1 MIIEKP
7 NNKKPSLTIRL
18 TQEEKDLAKAKA
30 DRAGYKTLSAF
41 FRDYVINEEP
51 KEKISISPDT
61 FEIMSALT
69 QLSAE
74 INRGTTRPLANELIS
89 KISKNVMGN

>member
-1 MIIEKP
+1 MIIEKS

-18 TQEEKDLAKAKA
+18 TQEEKDLAKSKA

-61 FEIMSALT
+61 FQIMSTLT

-74 INRGTTRPLANELIS
+74 INRGTTHPLANELIS

>member
-1 MIIEKP
+1 MIIEKS

-18 TQEEKDLAKAKA
+18 TQEEKDLAKSKA

-89 KISKNVMGN
+89 KISKKVMGN

>member
-1 MIIEKP
+1 MTIE
-7 NNKKPSLTIRL
+7 NKKTSLTIRL
-18 TQEEKDLAKAKA
+18 TQEEKYLAKAKA

-41 FRDYVINEEP
+41 FRDYVINEDP
-51 KEKISISPDT
+51 KEKISIPPDT

-74 INRGTTRPLANELIS
+74 INRGTTRPLASELIS

>member
-1 MIIEKP
+1 MILE
-7 NNKKPSLTIRL
+7 NKKPSLTIRL
-18 TQEEKDLAKAKA
+18 TQEEKDLAKNKA

-74 INRGTTRPLANELIS
+74 INRGTTRPLANKLIS
-89 KISKNVMGN
+89 KISKNLMGN